1 MTKNKDHNY
10 ISCLELVQAGKA
22 AHDLGKTLFQDIN
35 RRNIKLFDL
44 PAHKRIFLFI
54 MTRAVK
60 TFAAIE
66 VLCKRGYGQD
76 VSALIRS
83 LLENLITV
91 RYIIYDPRNADEKA
105 RRFVEYKWVIF
116 KRSLAEEELSVRSAS
131 RAAQQEF
138 SEKKALVLEHVDDFK
153 KKYHVVSDRALVT
166 WSGKTVK
173 DMARLVNRELHQ
185 EYEAMFRQCSRFA
198 HPTILGDKEYIIQGR
213 KTLTFAP
220 GPSALGV
227 ELNYFAATKY
237 FIQYLELINGLFAL
251 GHEQQLACLRR
262 NFQNAQ
268 DCLNKK
274 SLLSPGLSSKSGTHH
289 LKEVKIYFQY

>member
-91 RYIIYDPRNADEKA
+91 RYIIYDPR
-105 RRFVEYKWVIF
+105 
-116 KRSLAEEELSVRSAS
+116 
-131 RAAQQEF
+131 
-138 SEKKALVLEHVDDFK
+138 
-153 KKYHVVSDRALVT
+153 
-166 WSGKTVK
+166 
-173 DMARLVNRELHQ
+173 
-185 EYEAMFRQCSRFA
+185 
-198 HPTILGDKEYIIQGR
+198 
-213 KTLTFAP
+213 
-220 GPSALGV
+220 
-227 ELNYFAATKY
+227 
-237 FIQYLELINGLFAL
+237 
-251 GHEQQLACLRR
+251 
-262 NFQNAQ
+262 
-268 DCLNKK
+268 
-274 SLLSPGLSSKSGTHH
+274 
-289 LKEVKIYFQY
+289 